1 MNSGYQNYLIS
12 NFGFAQ
18 IPIAEKCTNFKFL
31 TKDEVNINDI
41 FFAGSRIPTRD
52 YRSRILKDR
61 WFIEKI
67 NDEIFLVYLDEIF
80 EITLDNEEK
89 YHWKEFG
96 FFVEEFNNLLG
107 E

>member
-1 MNSGYQNYLIS
+1 MNSEYQNYLIS

-18 IPIAEKCTNFKFL
+18 IPFADKCTNFKFL

-41 FFAGSRIPTRD
+41 AFEGLRPSRD
-52 YRSRILKDR
+52 YRMSIFKDR

-67 NDEIFLVYLDEIF
+67 NDKIFLVNFDEAF
-80 EITLDNEEK
+80 QITLENEEK

-96 FFVEEFNNLLG
+96 FFIEEFNNLLG

>member
-1 MNSGYQNYLIS
+1 MNSEYQNYLIS

-18 IPIAEKCTNFKFL
+18 IPLADKCTNFKFL

-41 FFAGSRIPTRD
+41 FFGGSLMPSRD
-52 YRSRILKDR
+52 YRMSIFKDR
-61 WFIEKI
+61 WFIEKV
-67 NDEIFLVYLDEIF
+67 NDKIFLVHLDEIF